1 VINFGLFLLTI
12 AVGVLGAFFARK
24 AKIPAGGMVGAM
36 VLVMAF
42 NLLTQKGFFYDGL
55 RTVVQIGS
63 GAMIGSSMKREHIKA
78 LKSLILPMII
88 LWVFML
94 IMNLTAGGLIIAL
107 TDMDP
112 ATAFFASS
120 PGGMADMAL
129 IASEMGANPAYVAV
143 LHLIRIL
150 TIIIFMPPIYKK
162 IGAKA
167 PETRT
172 ETAVGETA
180 AASGGNG
187 RIKQAI
193 QLLTTVAIGT
203 VGGLLFAWLGVPAGA
218 MIGSMLFVA
227 AFSALADKAYYPS
240 PLRNYTQIA
249 AGIYVGMRM
258 DRASFMTLPDLIL
271 PALILIISVFIFA
284 FLTGYVMHKATKV
297 PLCTALMA
305 STPGGLQEMSI
316 LADDLGMDAP
326 TIALFHTSRMM
337 FVIAIFPTML
347 KLIVTYL
354 L

>member
-1 VINFGLFLLTI
+1 MVNFGLFLLTL

-36 VLVMAF
+36 ILVMTF

-55 RTVVQIGS
+55 RMVVQIAS
-63 GAMIGSSMKREHIKA
+63 GAMIGSSMKREHIRA
-78 LKSLILPMII
+78 LKSMVLPMLI

-94 IMNLTAGGLIIAL
+94 VMNVAAGGLIIAL
-107 TDMDP
+107 SDMDP
-112 ATAFFASS
+112 ATALFASS

-129 IASEMGANPAYVAV
+129 ISSEMGANPAYVAV
-143 LHLIRIL
+143 LHLVRIL
-150 TIIIFMPPIYKK
+150 TIIMFMPPIYRK

-167 PETRT
+167 PESRLSK
-172 ETAVGETA
+172 EHDEAVEIVGEKDNKKRTA
-180 AASGGNG
+180 E
-187 RIKQAI
+187 
-193 QLLTTVAIGT
+193 LLMTVATGSL
-203 VGGLLFAWLGVPAGA
+203 GGVLFAWLGVPAGA
-218 MIGSMLFVA
+218 MIGSMVFVA
-227 AFSALADKAYYPS
+227 AFSAISNRAYYPS
-240 PLRNYTQIA
+240 SLRSYTQIA

-271 PALILIISVFIFA
+271 PALILIVSVFIFA

-316 LADDLGMDAP
+316 LADELGLDAP
-326 TIALFHTSRMM
+326 TIALFHTSRLM
-337 FVIAIFPTML
+337 FVIAVFPTML
-347 KLIVTYL
+347 KLVVTYL